1 MKRFMSFLLILCL
14 VVSSAVMVFGQAP
27 SDIHNHWAERV
38 IEDWVGDG
46 LIRGYPDGSF
56 RPDNPISRAE
66 FMVLVNKAYGF
77 TERAEIDFTDV
88 SASDWYYNA
97 IATAVGAGYISG
109 YPDASMQPNS
119 PISRQEVTVVL
130 SKINDLVKDP
140 VATTEFVD
148 MDKIASWAKG
158 YVGAVVKEGYMGGY
172 PDRTFKGENN
182 ITRAEAVVTLNKAMT
197 PVVEEEPKEEDLVYD
212 KPGVYGD
219 EDVLNTIDGDVIIA
233 SKDVRLQNLLID
245 GDVIISEEVG
255 KGDVHIDNVAI
266 KGTLYVR
273 GGGEDSIYIRGGSL
287 GKILVEETS
296 SGHVRIVVTDTI
308 KGVDLV
314 IAEAAKGQT
323 ISLEGE
329 FKTVTVEA
337 DNYKLVT
344 KEDTKI
350 EKLTVKEK
358 VKGTKLELGK
368 DTVLDRLV
376 ADSKVETKGDG
387 KIKLAEGKEVKD
399 STFATKPD
407 TIKVP
412 SAGGGGGGGG
422 GSSSSSKTKL
432 TVKDIRILV
441 DDKEYLVDDEE
452 YKISVLE
459 GLEDDARVKGITF
472 TVNTNDNTLKTLK
485 INKIVSERMTVTT
498 DRTVEFKTKNAYVG
512 VNTLLGTDQ
521 KSVSLGTLR
530 GTFGNIV
537 TVEGELSADGYQSY
551 IQSFLIELGGKD
563 AAEYTENDW
572 ADVKVQDKT
581 ITATIKKEET
591 KVSEI
596 GIASFINATFGRL
609 PSAVRVD
616 SDDDTDWFT
625 VGDAGSY
632 GEIQNQIAGSKS
644 WNELTLSDL
653 KGKTFDFK
661 AFNNETVYT
670 LEIQ

>member
-219 EDVLNTIDGDVIIA
+219 KYVLTTINGDVTVEAEDIT
-233 SKDVRLQNLLID
+233 LQNLVIKGDLI
-245 GDVIISEEVG
+245 IAEEVG
-255 KGDVHIDNVAI
+255 KGNVYLNDVTVEG
-266 KGTLYVR
+266 KTYVR
-273 GGGEDSIYIRGGSL
+273 GGGTDSIYINGG
-287 GKILVEETS
+287 KFNQIIVEKTS
-296 SGHVRIVVTDTI
+296 SGDVRIVATNT
-308 KGVDLV
+308 KGAEIVIVD
-314 IAEAAKGQT
+314 AAKGQT
-323 ISLEGE
+323 LTLDGE
-329 FKTVTVEA
+329 FKTVTIEA

-344 KEDTKI
+344 KGDTKI
-350 EKLTVKEK
+350 DKIVVKEK
-358 VKGTKLELGK
+358 VKAAKLDLSK
-368 DTVLDRLV
+368 NTVIDRLV

-407 TIKVP
+407 TIKIP
-412 SAGGGGGGGG
+412 SAGGGGGGG
-422 GSSSSSKTKL
+422 STPSKIQL
-432 TVKDIRILV
+432 TVDDIKMIV
-441 DDKEYLVDDEE
+441 DDKEYETSEL
-452 YKISVLE
+452 K
-459 GLEDDARVKGITF
+459 GLESNARVQGIKF
-472 TVNTNDNTLKTLK
+472 TVNADESTLK
-485 INKIVSERMTVTT
+485 INKIVSEGMTAIT
-498 DRTVEFKTKNAYVG
+498 DRTVKFETKNAYVG
-512 VNTLLGTDQ
+512 VDTLLGTDQ

-530 GTFGNIV
+530 GTFGNKV
-537 TVEGELSADGYQSY
+537 TVEGELSAINYESY
-551 IQSFLIELGGKD
+551 TQSFVIELGEKD
-563 AAEYTENDW
+563 AAEYTKNDW

-581 ITATIKKEET
+581 ITATIKSGQENVE
-591 KVSEI
+591 VSKI
-596 GIASFINATFGRL
+596 GIATFINTTFKQL
-609 PSAVRVD
+609 PEKVRI
-616 SDDDTDWFT
+616 TGDWIA
-625 VGDAGSY
+625 VGDSGSY
-632 GEIQNQIAGSKS
+632 EKIQNQIAGSKS
-644 WNELTLSDL
+644 WNNLTLSDL
-653 KGKTFDFK
+653 RGKTFDFK

-670 LEIQ
+670 LKIQ

>member
-1 MKRFMSFLLILCL
+1 
-14 VVSSAVMVFGQAP
+14 
-27 SDIHNHWAERV
+27 
-38 IEDWVGDG
+38 
-46 LIRGYPDGSF
+46 
-56 RPDNPISRAE
+56 
-66 FMVLVNKAYGF
+66 MVLVNKAYGF

-350 EKLTVKEK
+350 EELTVKEK

-432 TVKDIRILV
+432 TVKDIRMVV
-441 DDKEYLVDDEE
+441 DGEKYETSKLKDL
-452 YKISVLE
+452 L
-459 GLEDDARVKGITF
+459 DDARVQGIEF
-472 TVNTNDNTLKTLK
+472 TVNADESTLK
-485 INKIVSERMTVTT
+485 INKIVSEGMTAIT
-498 DRTVEFKTKNAYVG
+498 DRTVKFETKNAYVG
-512 VNTLLGTDQ
+512 VDKLLGTDQ

-530 GTFGNIV
+530 AIFGNKV
-537 TVEGELSADGYQSY
+537 TVEGELSADRDRYQSY
-551 IQSFLIELGGKD
+551 TQSFVLDLGGKGVADD
-563 AAEYTENDW
+563 AKNEW
-572 ADVKVQDKT
+572 ADVKVSNDV
-581 ITATIKKEET
+581 ITATIKSGKENT

-596 GIASFINATFGRL
+596 GIASFINATFRQL
-609 PSAVRVD
+609 PSAVQV
-616 SDDDTDWFT
+616 DTDWVT

-632 GEIQNQIAGSKS
+632 ETIQNEIAKKANTQ
-644 WNELTLSDL
+644 WNNLIL
-653 KGKTFDFK
+653 KQLIGQEFAFK
-661 AFNNETVYT
+661 AIDSEIVYT
-670 LEIQ
+670 LKIE